1 MKQKTPRITPRE
13 LGLRLSL
20 TKIQGLDNWR
30 QQEGVG
36 DQPNP
41 EQTKGQPTKLKDRQ
55 THCSP
60 YTQKKYLHAEDIQI
74 NC

>member
-20 TKIQGLDNWR
+20 SKIQGLDNWR
-30 QQEGVG
+30 QQEGDG

-41 EQTKGQPTKLKDRQ
+41 EQTKRQPTKLKDRH
-55 THCSP
+55 TLLSL
-60 YTQKKYLHAEDIQI
+60 YTEEISTFTEDIQI